1 MIFRKPQS
9 AFGPLK
15 AKLYRDM
22 VDEIISK
29 EEFAELNAR
38 FSKSREEVE
47 KAYNDLQKKRKD
59 VVTGRIRL
67 QPWIDNLKKYKN
79 LTELSRE
86 AVVSLLDRVIVID
99 SKTIKVVFLFDEEIQ
114 EYIDYAAE
122 HEAEKGEQK

>member
-1 MIFRKPQS
+1 
-9 AFGPLK
+9 
-15 AKLYRDM
+15 
-22 VDEIISK
+22 
-29 EEFAELNAR
+29 
-38 FSKSREEVE
+38 
-47 KAYNDLQKKRKD
+47 